1 MAGETKRTYAAKELD
16 RGSKKLEE
24 RSTRE
29 QYSEKGQRDSPE
41 HYLNGTVEPRVAG
54 NGAKFVDK
62 DRESTQQRE
71 AVIRPQQAGKIDFK
85 SLQNRP
91 KFTSDRPWPSGK
103 GSPQSPS
110 GKSRN
115 RDKGKKSGKSD
126 RGNPQQLYR
135 LSITNPRS
143 NNPTI
148 GIAYPQQKV
157 PPPKKLEASKGPVSG
172 SYRFHVPSIPEREAE
187 LQQEERNYSRCFQE
201 GPSNLTSPSYTSQA
215 VAGSTGGPP
224 APQHPASAQQ
234 QQQPL
239 TQPVGSLDASGA
251 QASGQM
257 LFSDFQLN
265 GTDVWQSPE
274 RTLTG
279 ASYGITVQKANIVVE
294 PNNKAGFM
302 PMSFQY
308 GFSLQ
313 DDLATDAFPCDP
325 NPPSQDYMEA
335 SLAPP
340 GQVPH
345 NPFAFQTSAEGQEAL
360 QGSGQFGS
368 EQSDD
373 RPPYPLPSQ
382 PQPYLQVP
390 QGPPSSMHCPRG
402 MSEEPGLGE
411 SSAPNSEQSKGTL
424 TDNTDGAAS
433 SGGKTSCHPKDATA
447 ANQRVLVQ
455 SNVHHIRNIAQ
466 GSGSQMHFPG
476 KAYGSPPLNAVHMG
490 PVPNDKN
497 MSKSHSRAPQ
507 PWEGQNKPFPP
518 LEHNSV
524 AYSNLP
530 EKYPFQCQPPHDQR
544 QGPGKNNRMP
554 WQQIRLASAVPNQNR
569 IELSRQLSN
578 QKLSFVIAPSE
589 WQDEGKLHK
598 AGPLK
603 SPGTFQNKRPTE
615 GYSNQRQESVKQ
627 GCSTGLPPCPYKSK
641 AEASHAQACDAKNK
655 SLYFGMNQSIPG
667 ASTRGCNYPPMQVP
681 PMGMMLVSPYES
693 PLPSPIQN
701 PASSS
706 TCSSL
711 SPASTSPVNSSS
723 DDNQISK
730 PVGPPPF
737 YHQQQSKA
745 LTSTDH
751 LNSNHHHFHSD
762 ASRSLPYPTD
772 RPKEDMMGFMQNNRT
787 HTKSSMES
795 SKGCMDNFGMEHHPP
810 PQYSAHQ
817 LLATSLATANLDQLD
832 VLLTCKQCDQNF
844 NNLVSFLEHK
854 QYCGQQTFAH
864 NDFKDE
870 DRRDEDTKKFQMDP
884 TKALAP
890 GTGFSQMSRCPSDL
904 HLSLLGLS
912 KNGELISDAEAKV
925 DTKDDPL
932 KLFSGGHNP
941 PVSLPD
947 LDMEDAKLDSL
958 ITEALNGLG
967 YQSDNAEID
976 SSFIDAFVDDE
987 LTTAKC
993 TSNRQTLKTK
1003 DSVMFESR
1011 TKHEATASE
1020 RSYTQG
1026 KFPYDS
1032 DIDSLSTDS
1041 KQTESSNTENQS
1053 LEQSDD
1059 TNSKEENSPDS
1070 LGVSSPDKNRDHKK
1084 WGKEIRKSE
1093 TTLEESSSNPRFV
1106 LSKTFSER
1114 CGIKSVQESSLFV
1127 KSSVPQSP
1135 SGSRTSTTQRLVA
1148 REGKRKRT
1156 GGGTWSKE
1164 LIHKIVQQK
1173 NKLNKLHVKGTKNM
1187 QFSLVMERLTPTV
1200 QTPAFR
1206 EYDYVSDSD
1215 EDCEPLKI
1223 ASQGR
1228 LSQSIRC
1235 KYTYTKECK
1244 GRARSE
1250 KSRDLSWKQDKNDCF
1265 DSKKVDD
1272 VSLSPVKER
1281 LRRRSSRS
1289 STSSE
1294 LSTSVS
1300 ISSDSISSPKSTDRT
1315 DSDSE
1320 RKVEVKRKD
1329 SDSFEQNGLERSP
1342 QRVRRESNTSVAL
1355 SISKNTKRYSTEKIL
1370 LSANKEDSTTTKCS
1384 SSSSRNTEIVSE
1396 LTKTR
1401 SIFSLTRF
1409 KSTEV
1414 SAVAKED
1421 VFSCETGIVARTEE
1435 STCLTKERH
1444 KSSSSSKLYSSEIL
1458 SNKESNSYS
1467 KHKKDDSSK
1476 VKPSHKR
1483 KDDGVSDVTLQLSDT
1498 AAIEFDK
1505 LTDGAHDSKEPT
1517 NFHTD
1522 LVTKPPSL
1530 CNVLMDEVCLSPTNL
1545 QDVAMQKNSMRHSLI
1560 PCPLEQEQSLLK
1572 SPLSFDTSSMF
1583 GDLTVGAFDNNLY
1596 PDIQLNKDSFSPL
1609 EPTTDKKEM
1618 FESSFSPF
1626 LEQRDWGLMVDVTPE
1641 LPDEISQ
1648 YKDDSD
1654 AGSERKT
1661 NFNTVPFSL
1670 PDKIMNYGTSMS
1682 NCVSEDEL
1690 EIKRIVTELES
1701 QLQTNKLSTSP
1712 LLDEELPKQLTMSKF
1727 SPLRLDQETDNEQ
1740 SGLEVDCTGESLAL
1754 TAPGLP
1760 TDPHS
1765 EGFSEPEMPW
1775 ASPLQFGL
1783 LESQHCLHTPTHS
1796 ITHTHDTLHDKV
1808 ATGGDISVTEREDDH
1823 PGMPRG
1829 SEDDVDAKSPHT
1841 DKSEEMLEHEMYT
1854 ENLMKSLEVISDS
1867 IFKKDPL
1874 PLPLHESK
1882 RLQSS
1887 PERSQNDCQNTNQGL
1902 MGNETTSET
1911 DTRRSEKQSEA
1922 LYASP
1927 LSMSLGCEMPEEVD
1941 SVKLNDSSQSPVT
1954 RNNADVTESP
1964 QKGPF
1969 QCLASQLHDPQNP
1982 EEIREHLQSKALKRH
1997 EDSSESQELL
2007 FPTTIQYDQEQT
2019 KDCNWAN
2026 SQLEQEAVEIDSKLQ
2041 VEQKGTEEASR
2052 GSKVSQSCHGKPS
2065 VNEAVEKDQERV
2077 EEVNLTDE
2085 DLKESES
2092 VAEEDIKNPAVHPP
2106 CSIPEDSDS
2115 SQTENMTDDHC
2126 STQMTETAESTCHA
2140 SPQINITEHFSPAH
2154 TSHVDPIKDTDEDT
2168 SEVITPELPAK
2179 ITEDPG
2185 YQEILEQPNLTMA
2198 TSPKTPACTD
2208 DIQEEDQS
2216 KHLAMPPLSP
2226 CLPDSP
2232 HGSSSL
2238 QMEDTELKTKWSNN
2252 SEPTQTE
2259 VPREEQNKVH
2269 CMKET
2274 LIVEPSTTAVA
2285 AGLDHSPIPQLEFGM
2300 TECEKSISD
2309 TMVCD
2314 SIVSVNSNLTVP
2326 STTEKFPSKDSV
2338 YDFKLS
2344 PLNYKEVSENH
2355 FDYNFTSLPSEK
2367 EIDEYTC
2374 IKRSPKSDCDDQS
2387 NTDLLLP
2394 SNELSTANDVQG
2406 QNLSANP
2413 NKLEALDMSAIP
2425 LQKSHIQD
2433 NDKCSY
2439 SDVTCSRQQECTSTN
2454 KIHVSKMGN
2463 CHVALET
2470 IDFMDLHLGL
2480 LKKTDG
2486 ESFDTLT
2493 SPDEDMSFTLRESNA
2508 ESSDENAPQ
2517 SQGEA
2522 AAESSPTSTP
2532 PNQIP
2537 EQLQEGLLTKHAEAK
2552 AFPKKNGAHHTGQGN
2567 FQCEICSMYFRTLP
2581 GLKRHKAMKH
2591 VVKTNVSS
2599 ASTSVTMSNNTS
2611 IYQTPVS
2618 LHKDVQPL
2626 LNLHSM
2632 QTQGDGMSP
2641 NLEEPGLMLDSTA
2654 SEPDASSEPNR
2665 TDKKS
2670 PPAMDK
2676 ARKNGKTWKNKIR
2689 EVGGGSYP
2697 FNIVKADPFP
2707 EELLTM
2713 LEADILH
2720 SIPPEF
2726 PSVSQQGCY
2735 QFPEKTDTA
2744 HSHEG
2749 AEVACSEKHTLESGI
2764 NDPEFTTVPTEP
2776 FDIQKQDLVA
2786 NESDSLHSGLK
2797 TSVAPEEPGTS
2808 GTDAMIGRDFDMS
2821 GEQTC
2826 NMKTT
2831 FAQTDPLG
2839 QESMDAVLE
2848 HKVEVEIKS
2857 EKSNYPTEG
2866 ADSSP
2871 CSFKD
2876 APASPS
2882 GLGPDLNALLDDES
2896 TFSQLFPRTEEMKR
2910 KKCPRV
2916 YGKSNKKLKVAQNI
2930 PVVQDYPPAD
2940 MFLDRREDYKEK
2952 KTDKIFVNNISACEY
2967 ETISIDDA
2975 IMLDMCHKGTIKGSA
2990 EKDGQSDSMTKEKS
3004 YEKNTDHG
3012 MAFLCSTDDIISKV
3026 PVPLEP
3032 SNAIDNT
3039 DPQVSPDDQSCK
3051 SEPTGPSCPL
3061 QLADTFPGA
3070 PCVQESVTHFPSIDI
3085 QNLNTTFQLPEIQF
3099 FEPGKDIPLVGSIL
3113 NEDDVLQSLPT
3124 ESEKPAKKPA
3134 ERKGRKRLEAGQK
3147 PKDKQYKCKVCF
3159 TWFLTLGELN
3169 FHKLSHN
3176 PSPPPTCYMCV
3187 QRKFSS
3193 REQLRDH
3200 LREKHAK
3207 NKAGVWACGMC
3218 LKEISDVWMYNE
3230 HLREHATQFARK
3242 GQTQSSI
3249 LDMPGCFMQENA
3261 VKNFITSI
3269 MQHQPSKSS
3278 KGDSAKSSS
3287 KEDKRAT
3294 VDTAGQELKTVDDSD
3309 PTVTKTKGSSGG
3321 NKHSTFTPLEVLQKA
3336 EITPKNVEMHPNCKD
3351 PSRDC
3356 HHCGKQFPKPFKL
3369 QRHLVVHSL
3378 QKIFLCHKCP
3388 VSYQEAKDLKDHL
3401 KNEHE
3406 EVDESDSKHT
3416 TLYTC
3421 ELCADVM
3428 HVIKKSFICSTCNYI
3443 FSKKEQ
3449 YDRHMEKHLAGGNK
3463 IFKFRGVLRPCKL
3476 RPESSSKDDSFNMP
3490 PSKRRKTL
3498 PENLQE
3504 NSSDS
3509 GIASVASC
3517 HLGQS
3522 ADMEVLKSATAEPT
3536 QCSDDEHERKTND
3549 ANVKTEEVEIL
3560 GELKQ
3565 CQFRVDQTC
3574 PLHAIPKTEESD
3586 DRSHTETAQETNNIG
3601 TDDTCMTVT
3610 CDVKKEDD
3618 PLGSPKPVSPITSA
3632 KDNRVTEV
3640 ERDCTIKPKQCYS
3653 EANIQNNLKEADD
3666 NKTEVGESSD
3676 VPLSDPQA
3684 PDVPHKDQPMSYSPN
3699 LTEQMR
3705 EEKAKVHPVLTPG
3718 SDTEGK
3724 DLPSVSGTEQFVS
3737 PQIKEKASFKGGE
3750 NHKHCPGTS
3759 PRALA
3764 SGPTEVSP
3772 VHHAKVTPLTSSSNE
3787 DRDSTR
3793 PQKKRKELKP
3803 AHSSQRTSSPVARE
3817 NLGIDSRV
3825 KKKFRPGKAEIPS
3838 GPRKPDAPGDYPVL
3852 SSVKDDTV
3860 SNKNVS
3866 KHRTGTLG
3874 LHLKRGSLDNYPP
3887 KKTEIVRHLNVDF
3900 KGKRLG
3906 PGRPVQSPT
3915 SKVSVPSMNNSLNKS
3930 RPKAG
3935 VRSVDTH
3942 SYRTA
3947 ESQNNLLSQLF
3958 GQKLTSFKIPLR
3970 KDTSES
3976 IN

>member
-313 DDLATDAFPCDP
+313 DDLATDTFPCDP

-1829 SEDDVDAKSPHT
+1829 PEDDVDAKSPHT

-1854 ENLMKSLEVISDS
+1854 ENLMKS
-1867 IFKKDPL
+1867 
-1874 PLPLHESK
+1874 
-1882 RLQSS
+1882 
-1887 PERSQNDCQNTNQGL
+1887 
-1902 MGNETTSET
+1902 
-1911 DTRRSEKQSEA
+1911 
-1922 LYASP
+1922 
-1927 LSMSLGCEMPEEVD
+1927 
-1941 SVKLNDSSQSPVT
+1941 
-1954 RNNADVTESP
+1954 
-1964 QKGPF
+1964 
-1969 QCLASQLHDPQNP
+1969 
-1982 EEIREHLQSKALKRH
+1982 
-1997 EDSSESQELL
+1997 
-2007 FPTTIQYDQEQT
+2007 
-2019 KDCNWAN
+2019 
-2026 SQLEQEAVEIDSKLQ
+2026 
-2041 VEQKGTEEASR
+2041 
-2052 GSKVSQSCHGKPS
+2052 
-2065 VNEAVEKDQERV
+2065 
-2077 EEVNLTDE
+2077 
-2085 DLKESES
+2085 
-2092 VAEEDIKNPAVHPP
+2092 
-2106 CSIPEDSDS
+2106 
-2115 SQTENMTDDHC
+2115 
-2126 STQMTETAESTCHA
+2126 
-2140 SPQINITEHFSPAH
+2140 
-2154 TSHVDPIKDTDEDT
+2154 
-2168 SEVITPELPAK
+2168 
-2179 ITEDPG
+2179 
-2185 YQEILEQPNLTMA
+2185 
-2198 TSPKTPACTD
+2198 
-2208 DIQEEDQS
+2208 
-2216 KHLAMPPLSP
+2216 
-2226 CLPDSP
+2226 
-2232 HGSSSL
+2232 
-2238 QMEDTELKTKWSNN
+2238 
-2252 SEPTQTE
+2252 
-2259 VPREEQNKVH
+2259 
-2269 CMKET
+2269 
-2274 LIVEPSTTAVA
+2274 
-2285 AGLDHSPIPQLEFGM
+2285 
-2300 TECEKSISD
+2300 
-2309 TMVCD
+2309 
-2314 SIVSVNSNLTVP
+2314 
-2326 STTEKFPSKDSV
+2326 
-2338 YDFKLS
+2338 
-2344 PLNYKEVSENH
+2344 
-2355 FDYNFTSLPSEK
+2355 
-2367 EIDEYTC
+2367 
-2374 IKRSPKSDCDDQS
+2374 
-2387 NTDLLLP
+2387 
-2394 SNELSTANDVQG
+2394 
-2406 QNLSANP
+2406 
-2413 NKLEALDMSAIP
+2413 
-2425 LQKSHIQD
+2425 
-2433 NDKCSY
+2433 
-2439 SDVTCSRQQECTSTN
+2439 
-2454 KIHVSKMGN
+2454 
-2463 CHVALET
+2463 
-2470 IDFMDLHLGL
+2470 
-2480 LKKTDG
+2480 
-2486 ESFDTLT
+2486 
-2493 SPDEDMSFTLRESNA
+2493 
-2508 ESSDENAPQ
+2508 
-2517 SQGEA
+2517 
-2522 AAESSPTSTP
+2522 
-2532 PNQIP
+2532 
-2537 EQLQEGLLTKHAEAK
+2537 
-2552 AFPKKNGAHHTGQGN
+2552 QGN

-2599 ASTSVTMSNNTS
+2599 ASTN
-2611 IYQTPVS
+2611 
-2618 LHKDVQPL
+2618 
-2626 LNLHSM
+2626 
-2632 QTQGDGMSP
+2632 
-2641 NLEEPGLMLDSTA
+2641 
-2654 SEPDASSEPNR
+2654 
-2665 TDKKS
+2665 
-2670 PPAMDK
+2670 
-2676 ARKNGKTWKNKIR
+2676 
-2689 EVGGGSYP
+2689 
-2697 FNIVKADPFP
+2697 
-2707 EELLTM
+2707 
-2713 LEADILH
+2713 
-2720 SIPPEF
+2720 
-2726 PSVSQQGCY
+2726 
-2735 QFPEKTDTA
+2735 
-2744 HSHEG
+2744 
-2749 AEVACSEKHTLESGI
+2749 
-2764 NDPEFTTVPTEP
+2764 
-2776 FDIQKQDLVA
+2776 
-2786 NESDSLHSGLK
+2786 
-2797 TSVAPEEPGTS
+2797 
-2808 GTDAMIGRDFDMS
+2808 
-2821 GEQTC
+2821 
-2826 NMKTT
+2826 
-2831 FAQTDPLG
+2831 
-2839 QESMDAVLE
+2839 
-2848 HKVEVEIKS
+2848 
-2857 EKSNYPTEG
+2857 
-2866 ADSSP
+2866 
-2871 CSFKD
+2871 

-2882 GLGPDLNALLDDES
+2882 GLEPDLNALLDDES

-2916 YGKSNKKLKVAQNI
+2916 YGKSNKKLK
-2930 PVVQDYPPAD
+2930 
-2940 MFLDRREDYKEK
+2940 
-2952 KTDKIFVNNISACEY
+2952 
-2967 ETISIDDA
+2967 
-2975 IMLDMCHKGTIKGSA
+2975 
-2990 EKDGQSDSMTKEKS
+2990 
-3004 YEKNTDHG
+3004 
-3012 MAFLCSTDDIISKV
+3012 
-3026 PVPLEP
+3026 
-3032 SNAIDNT
+3032 
-3039 DPQVSPDDQSCK
+3039 
-3051 SEPTGPSCPL
+3051 
-3061 QLADTFPGA
+3061 
-3070 PCVQESVTHFPSIDI
+3070 ESVTHFPSIDI

-3737 PQIKEKASFKGGE
+3737 PQIKEKASSKGGE